1 MALVP
6 MSVILEAAEIG
17 GFGVGA
23 YNVNNMEQIQ
33 GIMAAAAE
41 TQSPVILQVSR
52 GALHYANN
60 FYLVA
65 LINTAAQLH
74 PKIPI
79 AMHLDHGNSPETC
92 IKAINLGFTSVM
104 MDGSLGEDG
113 KTHTK
118 YDYNARVTREVVD
131 YAHKRGVTVEG
142 EIGCLGGIEDGHGS
156 GMEVVTNPADAK
168 RLIQDTKIDA
178 LAVAWGTSHGAYKF
192 KKGAVPVLR
201 HDVVK
206 QIHQENPGVYVYLV
220 SHGSSSVPE
229 SLTTA
234 LNSYGVFNKYT
245 NAEGHQ
251 MFSAYGQEFDLTS
264 ANPVEVLSFLVDSMR
279 MPATK
284 GVPLSDLSIAI
295 RNGMRKINV
304 DTDGRIAVTGAI
316 LDVLHSQP
324 SEFDP
329 RKYLGP
335 ARDAITAFVKER
347 MEAFGTAGHAGDVEI
362 VSLEEMARRY

>member
-1 MALVP
+1 MRA
-6 MSVILEAAEIG
+6 ILEAAENG
-17 GFGVGA
+17 GYGVGA
-23 YNVNNMEQIQ
+23 YNVNNMEQVQ

-52 GALHYANN
+52 GALKYANN

-74 PKIPI
+74 PEIPI
-79 AMHLDHGNSPETC
+79 AMHLDHGNSPKTC
-92 IKAINLGFTSVM
+92 IDAISLGFTSVM
-104 MDGSLGEDG
+104 MDGSLREDG
-113 KTHTK
+113 KTHTD
-118 YDYNARVTREVVD
+118 YEYNARVTKEVID

-156 GMEVVTNPADAK
+156 GMEVVTDPADAK
-168 RLIQDTKIDA
+168 RLIQDTGIDA

-192 KKGAVPVLR
+192 RGEPVLM

-206 QIHQENPGVYVYLV
+206 QIHLENPGVYLV

-229 SLTTA
+229 SLTSA
-234 LNSYGVFNKYT
+234 LNSYGVIKKDRIYNKE
-245 NAEGHQ
+245 NHEWHQ
-251 MFSAYGQEFDLTS
+251 MLSAYGQEFDLTN
-264 ANPVEVLSFLVDSMR
+264 ANAVEVLSFLVAGIR
-279 MPATK
+279 MPSTK
-284 GVPLSDLSIAI
+284 GVPLSDLRIAI
-295 RNGMRKINV
+295 GNGMRKINV

-316 LDVLHSQP
+316 LDVFHSHP

-347 MEAFGTAGHAGDVEI
+347 METFGTAGHAGDVEI
-362 VSLEEMARRY
+362 VSLEDMARRY